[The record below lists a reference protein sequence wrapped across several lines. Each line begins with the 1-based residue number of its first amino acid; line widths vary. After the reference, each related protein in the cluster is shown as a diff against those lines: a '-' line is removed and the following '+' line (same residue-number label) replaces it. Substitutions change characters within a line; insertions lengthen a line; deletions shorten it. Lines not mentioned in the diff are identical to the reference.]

1 MNPSFAKST
10 AEPSNTASIMPM
22 KRATRSSSEAKLPR
36 MDDIDVV
43 VIGAGV
49 VGLAIARAL
58 ALEGREVLILEAAE
72 SFGTQTSSRNSEV
85 IHAGI
90 YYPRDSLKARLCVS
104 GRDLL
109 YEFCEQYDVPY
120 RRCGKL
126 IVAASETQ
134 LPELARIQQAA
145 RANGVSL
152 ELFTRAQALALEPQ
166 LACEAALHSPLT
178 GIIDSHAYMLAL
190 LGQAE
195 SHGATL
201 VTATTVTAMQVEP
214 GGGARIAV
222 NNEMP
227 TLRAKTVIN
236 SAGLRAPG
244 VARLIEGFPAAHVPT
259 PFFAKGNYF
268 TLSGRSPF
276 ERLVYPIPEPGGLGV
291 HLTLDL
297 AGCARFGP
305 DVQWVEECDYSVEPR
320 RAERFYAAIRTYWPE
335 LADGALLP
343 GYAGIRPKISG
354 PTEAAA
360 DFRVDGPRTH
370 GVGGVVNLFGIE
382 SPGLTASLALA
393 TYVAK
398 LVDTATR

>member
-1 MNPSFAKST
+1 
-10 AEPSNTASIMPM
+10 
-22 KRATRSSSEAKLPR
+22 
-36 MDDIDVV
+36 MDDVDVV

-58 ALEGREVLILEAAE
+58 AFAGREVLILEAAE

-90 YYPRDSLKARLCVS
+90 YYPRGSLKARTCVS

-109 YEFCEQYDVPY
+109 YDFCEQHGVPY

-126 IVAASETQ
+126 IVATSELQ
-134 LPELARIQQAA
+134 LPELEKIRQAA
-145 RANGVSL
+145 RANGVTL
-152 ELFTRAQALALEPQ
+152 ELLTRAQALTLEPQ
-166 LACEAALHSPLT
+166 LACEGALHSPLT

-195 SHGATL
+195 SRGATL
-201 VTATTVTAMQVEP
+201 VTASTVTGMQVEP
-214 GGGARIAV
+214 GGGARIAI
-222 NNEMP
+222 NHEAP
-227 TLRAKTVIN
+227 ALRAHTVIN
-236 SAGLRAPG
+236 SAGLHAPA
-244 VARLIEGFPAAHVPT
+244 VARLIEGFPASHVPT
-259 PFFAKGNYF
+259 SWLAKGSYF

-276 ERLVYPIPEPGGLGV
+276 ARLVYPIPEPGGLGV

-297 AGCARFGP
+297 AGRARFGP
-305 DVQWVEECDYSVEPR
+305 DVQWIEECDYTVEPR
-320 RAERFYAAIRTYWPE
+320 RSERFYAAIRTYWPE
-335 LADGALLP
+335 LAEGALQP

-360 DFRVDGPRTH
+360 DFRVDGPPTH
-370 GVGGVVNLFGIE
+370 GVAGIVNLFGIE

-393 TYVAK
+393 AYVAD
-398 LVDTATR
+398 LVS